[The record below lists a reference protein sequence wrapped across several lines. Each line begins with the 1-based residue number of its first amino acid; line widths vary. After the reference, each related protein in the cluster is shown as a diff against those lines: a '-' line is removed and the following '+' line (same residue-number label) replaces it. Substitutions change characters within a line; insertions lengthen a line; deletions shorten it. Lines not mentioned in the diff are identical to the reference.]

1 MKKRIHLK
9 KKKSFKLFWIIIIV
23 AILLL
28 ITSCASKKI
37 KKSTQKFA
45 SSEIKKIISKTI
57 TESIKESTLE
67 KDIFEIQKDND
78 EIIAINIDNKTINE
92 EIVNIN
98 NIIQKKLDSMENT
111 IVFKMPL
118 FAPTNNI
125 FLVHKGPKIPI
136 KFKMVG
142 NISNNLRTEVKN
154 YGINNALITAYL
166 DIIIE
171 CSVILPITYENVK
184 INQTVTLAMKVIQ
197 GKIPNYYMPTKN

>member
-23 AILLL
+23 TIFLL
-28 ITSCASKKI
+28 ITSCASRKI
-37 KKSTQKFA
+37 KKSTQNFA

-57 TESIKESTLE
+57 TESIKESTIK

-92 EIVNIN
+92 AIININ
-98 NIIQKKLDSMENT
+98 NIIQQKLDSMENT

-125 FLVHKGPKIPI
+125 FLEHKGPKIPI
-136 KFKMVG
+136 KFKMIG
-142 NISNNLRTEVKN
+142 NILNNLRTEVKN

-166 DIIIE
+166 DITID
-171 CSVILPITYENVK
+171 CSVILPITYEDIK
-184 INQTVTLAMKVIQ
+184 INQTVTIAMKVIQ
-197 GKIPNYYMPTKN
+197 GKIPNYYMPIKN